1 MENIN
6 VTELN
11 IILSVFIVFYI
22 MFLIGL
28 YRYNS
33 KHRCTKKEHYTNDGS
48 SSNGSSNSGSSSS
61 SSSETCESL
70 LTSCES
76 ARSMYAYG
84 SGLLCCVCCS
94 FVMVLFLVIMFMAY
108 KLSQQ

>member
-11 IILSVFIVFYI
+11 IILSVFIVFYV

-28 YRYNS
+28 YRYKS
-33 KHRCTKKEHYTNDGS
+33 KHSCTKQEYYTNDGS

-61 SSSETCESL
+61 SETCESR

-94 FVMVLFLVIMFMAY
+94 FMMVLCLIIMFMAY